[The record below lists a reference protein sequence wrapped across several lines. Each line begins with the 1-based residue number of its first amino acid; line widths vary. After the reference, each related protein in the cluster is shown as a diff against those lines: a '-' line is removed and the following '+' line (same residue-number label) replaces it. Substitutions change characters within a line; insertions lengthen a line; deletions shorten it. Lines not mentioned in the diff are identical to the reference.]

1 MPITLQELVTETE
14 DRKKIRPRDV
24 TGLRKKLQL
33 SQEAFG
39 RLADVT
45 GRTVARWEAGEVEPE
60 PSLVRKLRGLEKVV
74 HKLEKAGDPEA
85 IVLWLGKPAEEFDG
99 HAPIDLL
106 GSAWATKQL
115 LDRLEEWDESE

>member
-1 MPITLQELVTETE
+1 MPTMLQELATETQ

-24 TGLRKKLQL
+24 LALRRKLDL

-39 RLADVT
+39 WLADVT

-60 PSLVRKLRGLEKVV
+60 PWLARKLRGLEKVV
-74 HKLEKAGDPEA
+74 HTLEKAGDPEA
-85 IVLWLGKPAEEFDG
+85 IVRWLGKPAKEFDG

-115 LDRLEEWDESE
+115 LDRLDEWDEGE

>member
-1 MPITLQELVTETE
+1 MPITLQELVTETQ

-33 SQEAFG
+33 SREAFG

-85 IVLWLGKPAEEFDG
+85 IVRWLGKPAEEFDG